1 VTTVFEVGG
10 RLFALEWQQGLTE
23 DCDDEFYDQPYEVEK
38 KEKTVTVNVVEYAK
52 KDQDGH

>member
-1 VTTVFEVGG
+1 MVKS
-10 RLFALEWQQGLTE
+10 LTE

-38 KEKTVTVNVVEYAK
+38 KEKTVNVVEYVK